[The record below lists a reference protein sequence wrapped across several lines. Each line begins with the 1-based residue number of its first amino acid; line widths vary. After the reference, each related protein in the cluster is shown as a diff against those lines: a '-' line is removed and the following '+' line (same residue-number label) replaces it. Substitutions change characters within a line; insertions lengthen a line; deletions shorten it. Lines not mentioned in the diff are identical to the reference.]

1 MNSFIEEFYY
11 GNIDPQARS
20 SEQNKK
26 VQHDMQTLNESE
38 DFLTDKLSGEEKKR
52 FLQYVD
58 AGHPL
63 MANPPSRASSPAFA
77 SALSSHSTLLLHRK
91 HRTRTTWKTRYKPR
105 SGSANYGGAGF
116 FCSISKIQKKF
127 VIISQVFADNGNALS
142 NRALF
147 FLSKVWN
154 SYHILDFSVNMWYP
168 KIERIYVLFLWQ
180 QNDS

>member
-58 AGHPL
+58 AWAAVNGE
-63 MANPPSRASSPAFA
+63 
-77 SALSSHSTLLLHRK
+77 STLDSFITGWCRQDLCAKLFAG
-91 HRTRTTWKTRYKPR
+91 
-105 SGSANYGGAGF
+105 SGRPEVSR
-116 FCSISKIQKKF
+116 Q
-127 VIISQVFADNGNALS
+127 
-142 NRALF
+142 
-147 FLSKVWN
+147 
-154 SYHILDFSVNMWYP
+154 
-168 KIERIYVLFLWQ
+168 
-180 QNDS
+180 